1 MATQLANDVTEV
13 REAIKAFAP
22 PPAEVGMTVLW
33 FDNAKRNNT
42 PEAAYVVR
50 VIDGRHLEL
59 FMPHTGQRR
68 RRVRHVDDPEHMR
81 LQNQTMKQ
89 GGWDH
94 TDFNKKVLARLEAA
108 TPSQPKKG

>member
-13 REAIKAFAP
+13 TEAIKSFAP
-22 PPAEVGMTVLW
+22 PQVELGMSVLW
-33 FDNAKRNNT
+33 YDNAKRNNP
-42 PEAAYVVR
+42 PEAAYVVK

-68 RRVRHVDDPEHMR
+68 RRVRHVDDPETLRQH
-81 LQNQTMKQ
+81 NQTMKQ

-94 TDFNKKVLARLEAA
+94 TDFNKKLLARLENSP
-108 TPSQPKKG
+108 TPAKKG